1 MRTLEFALLR
11 LYPRAWRQ
19 RYAGEMRHLLVEQ
32 KRSLRTIVDLIA
44 GAVDARLNPQLTH
57 AVPACEQP
65 GARMTTKATWCNPA
79 ALSAQDQWRSAGW
92 MVGGSLVLSVA
103 GILLKLRIGPNSL
116 SEALIYAAFP
126 AALMLSSECTYL
138 KRYSTTARRTIS
150 IGAAIFVILITWG
163 ATALGNRI

>member
-1 MRTLEFALLR
+1 
-11 LYPRAWRQ
+11 
-19 RYAGEMRHLLVEQ
+19 
-32 KRSLRTIVDLIA
+32 
-44 GAVDARLNPQLTH
+44 
-57 AVPACEQP
+57 
-65 GARMTTKATWCNPA
+65 
-79 ALSAQDQWRSAGW
+79 